1 MTGSLIKEWYLE
13 HHSPRENKHKFYEVS
28 ICQEDMNSF
37 TVYRRY
43 GRIGSNTKAKP
54 ITTLSTYE
62 AAEIL
67 AHETVSS
74 KRYNNRDSYD
84 LVSCKDMLPVS
95 TPDNRPTPKAMPKQ
109 EPFVIEQTKPVSED
123 LWGCIQVA

>member
-13 HHSPRENKHKFYEVS
+13 HHNPSENKRKFYEVS
-28 ICQEDMNSF
+28 ICQEDMDSF
-37 TVYRRY
+37 TVYRRH
-43 GRIGSNTKAKP
+43 GRIGSLTKPKA
-54 ITTLSTYE
+54 INTLSTYE

-74 KRYNNRDSYD
+74 KRFNNRDSYE
-84 LVSCKDMLPVS
+84 LISSKDGLPVA
-95 TPDNRPTPKAMPKQ
+95 TPANRPTPKAMPKQ
-109 EPFVIEQTKPVSED
+109 EPFVIEQTKPISED